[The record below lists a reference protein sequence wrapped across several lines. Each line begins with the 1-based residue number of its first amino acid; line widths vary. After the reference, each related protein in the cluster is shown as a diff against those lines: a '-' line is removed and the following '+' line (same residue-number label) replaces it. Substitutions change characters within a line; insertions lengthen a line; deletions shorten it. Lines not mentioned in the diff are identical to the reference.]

1 MRVFLVGAGGFIGGE
16 AARALEAAGHEVL
29 PHRRSAS
36 GDLLPSSIPGSF
48 DVAVNAAG
56 RLGAPGISRDELRA
70 ANTGLPVMLGRECAS
85 RGVPMIHLSTPG
97 VAGLTGGSREDSPPA
112 PWGVYEESKAEAES
126 ILQSVLPPELLTI
139 LRPDFVYG
147 PGDRHKLS
155 LFRQVRR
162 GWFPLVGLGGVK
174 LRPTFAG
181 DVSRAVLAS
190 LPGGILG
197 PGLWNIGGPEVVS
210 VAELVRAVAAAEGVR
225 LATIPV
231 PRVIFGIVLALGPLA
246 PRQLSRSRLQL
257 FGKDHWVDIARAS
270 DAGFHPETGL
280 ADGLSRTVS
289 WYKSE
294 GLL

>member
-1 MRVFLVGAGGFIGGE
+1 MRIFLAGAGGFIGGA

-29 PHRRSAS
+29 PHRRSTS
-36 GDLLPSSIPGSF
+36 GDLDRSSIPDTF

-56 RLGAPGISRDELRA
+56 RLGAPGIPRDELRA
-70 ANTGLPVMLGRECAS
+70 ANTDLPRLVGRECAS

-97 VAGLTGGSREDSPPA
+97 VAGLVGGSREDSPQA
-112 PWGVYEESKAEAES
+112 PWGAYEESKAEAED
-126 ILQSVLPPELLTI
+126 ILSSTVPSELLTI

-162 GWFPLVGLGGVK
+162 GWFPLVGRGGAR

-181 DVSRAVLAS
+181 DVCRAVLTS

-197 PGLWNIGGPEVVS
+197 PGVWNIGGPEVVS
-210 VAELVRAVAAAEGVR
+210 VAELVRAVARAEGSR

-231 PRVIFGIVLALGPLA
+231 PRVLFGIALALGPLA
-246 PRQLSRSRLQL
+246 PGQLSRSRLQL
-257 FGKDHWVDIARAS
+257 FGKDHWVDIAKAS
-270 DAGFHPETGL
+270 GAGFHPETGL

-289 WYKSE
+289 WYVSE